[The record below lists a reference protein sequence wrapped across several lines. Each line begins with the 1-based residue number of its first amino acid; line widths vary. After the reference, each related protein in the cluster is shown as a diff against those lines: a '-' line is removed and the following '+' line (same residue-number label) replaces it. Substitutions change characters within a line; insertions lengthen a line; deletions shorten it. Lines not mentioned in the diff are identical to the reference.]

1 MKLQFYVGMGLGVAA
16 GATASMLMQPRQ
28 KDMKKAMDAARQTLD
43 RTLRKFGV

>member
-1 MKLQFYVGMGLGVAA
+1 MKLQFYLGMGLGVAA
-16 GATASMLMQPRQ
+16 GAAASMLMQPRQ